1 MSPLNRALVEL
12 ALILTSM
19 LFINAGLINLV
30 EDIFFSELSN
40 SSPEQ
45 LTFGNALWL
54 SLVTMATVGYG
65 VSPAVT
71 GVGVSPWSTA

>member
-71 GVGVSPWSTA
+71 GVGVSPWSMA